1 LAFEDAA
8 GCPACLSLSL
18 PRGDGDRGE
27 GEGEM
32 KDELKLVV
40 EHAMKELR
48 VLLKPDELQHYEEL
62 YKTFKSSSDEAKR
75 AAAFEI
81 LKKHLSETGM
91 MITR

>member
-1 LAFEDAA
+1 MPGL
-8 GCPACLSLSL
+8 PL
-18 PRGDGDRGE
+18 PRGDGDGGE

-48 VLLKPDELQHYEEL
+48 VLLKPDGLQHYEEL
-62 YKTFKSSSDEAKR
+62 YKAFKSSSSDEARR

-91 MITR
+91 MVTR